1 MPATDPGGAVLGR
14 RRPSAAQAGSGGPAL
29 ADARPAARGA
39 ASLAGAVPGRYRGR
53 PGRLPRCPGCGR
65 SDHLCSHRAAGR
77 SHPRALAPARGDG
90 RCPGMSRNAKVS
102 RKTKE
107 TELDVAVELDGR
119 GDAQVST
126 GIPFFDHMLET
137 LAKHSALDVRIEC
150 KGDLHIDQHH
160 TVEDTGI
167 ALGSA
172 IDEALGDRKG
182 IARAG
187 CFYFPLDEA
196 LARTVVD
203 LSGRSYLHWNV
214 SLDQGPRSAMDI
226 SVLEGFFKALA
237 DHTRANVHID
247 LLTGRD
253 FQHGADSVLKR
264 FARALPLAT
273 SLGPQIASASPS
285 TKGAL

>member
-1 MPATDPGGAVLGR
+1 
-14 RRPSAAQAGSGGPAL
+14 
-29 ADARPAARGA
+29 
-39 ASLAGAVPGRYRGR
+39 
-53 PGRLPRCPGCGR
+53 
-65 SDHLCSHRAAGR
+65 
-77 SHPRALAPARGDG
+77 
-90 RCPGMSRNAKVS
+90 MSRTAKVS

-137 LAKHSALDVRIEC
+137 LAKHSALDLRVDC
-150 KGDLHIDQHH
+150 KGDLQIDQHH

-172 IDEALGDRKG
+172 IDQALGDRKG

-214 SLDQGPRSAMDI
+214 SLDQGPRSAMDL
-226 SVLEGFFKALA
+226 SVLEGFFKAIA
-237 DHTRANVHID
+237 DKVRANLHID

-253 FQHGADSVLKR
+253 FHHGTEAVFKS
-264 FARALPLAT
+264 FARALRQAVALDGRL
-273 SLGPQIASASPS
+273 SGVVPS
-285 TKGAL
+285 TKGVL

>member
-1 MPATDPGGAVLGR
+1 
-14 RRPSAAQAGSGGPAL
+14 
-29 ADARPAARGA
+29 
-39 ASLAGAVPGRYRGR
+39 
-53 PGRLPRCPGCGR
+53 
-65 SDHLCSHRAAGR
+65 
-77 SHPRALAPARGDG
+77 
-90 RCPGMSRNAKVS
+90 MSRTAKIS

-126 GIPFFDHMLET
+126 GIPFFDHMLDT
-137 LAKHSALDVRIEC
+137 LAKHSALDVRIDC

-172 IDEALGDRKG
+172 IDQALGDRKG

-214 SLDQGPRSAMDI
+214 PLDQGPRSAMDL
-226 SVLEGFFKALA
+226 SVLEGFFKAIA
-237 DHTRANVHID
+237 DNARANLHID

-253 FQHGADSVLKR
+253 FHHGAEAVFKS
-264 FARALPLAT
+264 FAQALRQAVALDGRL
-273 SLGPQIASASPS
+273 SGVVPS
-285 TKGAL
+285 TKGVL

>member
-1 MPATDPGGAVLGR
+1 
-14 RRPSAAQAGSGGPAL
+14 
-29 ADARPAARGA
+29 
-39 ASLAGAVPGRYRGR
+39 
-53 PGRLPRCPGCGR
+53 
-65 SDHLCSHRAAGR
+65 
-77 SHPRALAPARGDG
+77 
-90 RCPGMSRNAKVS
+90 MSRTAKVS

-107 TELDVAVELDGR
+107 TDLDVAVELDGR

-137 LAKHSALDVRIEC
+137 LAKHSALDLRVDC
-150 KGDLHIDQHH
+150 KGDLQIDQHH

-172 IDEALGDRKG
+172 IDQALGDRKG

-214 SLDQGPRSAMDI
+214 PLDQGPRSAMDL
-226 SVLEGFFKALA
+226 SVLEGFFKAIA
-237 DHTRANVHID
+237 DNARANLHID

-253 FQHGADSVLKR
+253 FHHGAEAVFKS
-264 FARALPLAT
+264 FARALRQAVALDGRL
-273 SLGPQIASASPS
+273 SGVVPS
-285 TKGAL
+285 TKGVL

>member
-1 MPATDPGGAVLGR
+1 
-14 RRPSAAQAGSGGPAL
+14 
-29 ADARPAARGA
+29 
-39 ASLAGAVPGRYRGR
+39 
-53 PGRLPRCPGCGR
+53 
-65 SDHLCSHRAAGR
+65 
-77 SHPRALAPARGDG
+77 
-90 RCPGMSRNAKVS
+90 MSRNAKVS

-137 LAKHSALDVRIEC
+137 LAKHSALDLRVDC
-150 KGDLHIDQHH
+150 KGDLQIDQHH

-172 IDEALGDRKG
+172 IDQALGDRKG

-214 SLDQGPRSAMDI
+214 SLDQGPRSAMDL
-226 SVLEGFFKALA
+226 SVLEGFFKAIA
-237 DHTRANVHID
+237 DNVRANLHID

-253 FQHGADSVLKR
+253 FHHGTEAVFKS
-264 FARALPLAT
+264 FARALRQAVALDGRL
-273 SLGPQIASASPS
+273 SGVVPS
-285 TKGAL
+285 TKGVL

>member
-1 MPATDPGGAVLGR
+1 
-14 RRPSAAQAGSGGPAL
+14 
-29 ADARPAARGA
+29 
-39 ASLAGAVPGRYRGR
+39 
-53 PGRLPRCPGCGR
+53 
-65 SDHLCSHRAAGR
+65 
-77 SHPRALAPARGDG
+77 
-90 RCPGMSRNAKVS
+90 MSRTAKVS

-107 TELDVAVELDGR
+107 TDLDVAVELDGR

-137 LAKHSALDVRIEC
+137 LAKHSALDLRVDC
-150 KGDLHIDQHH
+150 KGDLQIDQHH

-172 IDEALGDRKG
+172 IDQALGDRKG

-187 CFYFPLDEA
+187 CFYFPLHEA

-226 SVLEGFFKALA
+226 SVLEGFFKAIA
-237 DHTRANVHID
+237 DNARANLHID

-253 FQHGADSVLKR
+253 FHHGAEAVFKS
-264 FARALPLAT
+264 FARALRQAVALDGRL
-273 SLGPQIASASPS
+273 SGVVPS
-285 TKGAL
+285 TKGVL

>member
-1 MPATDPGGAVLGR
+1 
-14 RRPSAAQAGSGGPAL
+14 
-29 ADARPAARGA
+29 
-39 ASLAGAVPGRYRGR
+39 
-53 PGRLPRCPGCGR
+53 
-65 SDHLCSHRAAGR
+65 
-77 SHPRALAPARGDG
+77 
-90 RCPGMSRNAKVS
+90 MSRTAKVS

-107 TELDVAVELDGR
+107 TDLDVAVELDGR

-137 LAKHSALDVRIEC
+137 LAKHSALDLRVDC
-150 KGDLHIDQHH
+150 KGDLQIDQHH

-172 IDEALGDRKG
+172 IDQALGDRKG

-214 SLDQGPRSAMDI
+214 SLDQGPRSAMDL
-226 SVLEGFFKALA
+226 SVLEGFFKAIA
-237 DHTRANVHID
+237 DKVRANLHID

-253 FQHGADSVLKR
+253 FHHGTEAVFKS
-264 FARALPLAT
+264 FARALRQAVALDGRL
-273 SLGPQIASASPS
+273 SGVVPS
-285 TKGAL
+285 TKGVL